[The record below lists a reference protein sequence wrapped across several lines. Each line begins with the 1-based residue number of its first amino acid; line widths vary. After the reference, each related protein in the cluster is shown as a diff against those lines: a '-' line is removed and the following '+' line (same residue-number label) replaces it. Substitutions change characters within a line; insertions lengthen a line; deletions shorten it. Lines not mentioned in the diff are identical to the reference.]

1 MAREC
6 TTPAKM
12 LNKDGGSL
20 RECGQTPLPQQSKL
34 NPHHSLPDPKPKLT
48 LMKAAKK
55 RGQQEVTPVLFLNPD
70 PIAHLVGHS
79 NEAPV
84 VVDGQETTALID
96 SGAQVSS
103 ISVQFCKNLTLQIQ
117 PLGQ

>member
-6 TTPAKM
+6 AAPAKT
-12 LNKDGGSL
+12 LNKDEGPKGM
-20 RECGQTPLPQQSKL
+20 PLNPLLQQSTL
-34 NPHHSLPDPKPKLT
+34 NPHHSLPDPEPKPT

-55 RGQQEVTPVLFLNPD
+55 RGQQEVASVPFLNPD
-70 PIAHLVGHS
+70 PIVHLVGCS

-96 SGAQVSS
+96 LGTQVSN
-103 ISVQFCKNLTLQIQ
+103 ISAQFCRSLTLQIQ
-117 PLGQ
+117 PLG